1 MLRPSMLVLALAAC
15 APKGPPKHAT
25 PNPEAVWLEVN
36 PSTPGVCIP
45 FLGEP
50 DADTLASW
58 TASIGALEARD
69 IEVARATLPAESTHP
84 AHHALLGV
92 QSMLSG
98 DPQQAAVLLD
108 ALLATHSNDP
118 CLLATSATAQQL
130 LGRAEEASTRIALAR
145 SIDPDDPE
153 IALLFAFLAP
163 QEQVDAA
170 FTALEKGALERP
182 ERRAFAVALGFAAI
196 SRGDATEATRWLK
209 QAYDQ
214 GEEAMGPMLL
224 QSYRSAEIPGEYLR
238 LASQM
243 GMPLGD
249 DGLLATAEDPVASFH
264 ALVGLGADES
274 LVATLRTDHGDLTC
288 VLFADRTPITVANF
302 VGLATGTQPWAHPE
316 TGPGS
321 GPLYAD
327 LLFHRTIPGFM
338 VQTGDPIADG
348 TGGPGYSFP
357 DELDPTLLFDRP
369 GRLAMANS
377 GPDTNGSQFF
387 VTEAPTAHLDG
398 RHTIFGQCAEDS
410 VAKVKAIA
418 GTAEPARLEGIHV
431 ASVAT
436 ASLPILP
443 DAPSPPEAD
452 PQPAPSGEE

>member
-1 MLRPSMLVLALAAC
+1 MLRPSMFVLALAAC
-15 APKGPPKHAT
+15 APKGPPKNAT
-25 PNPEAVWLEVN
+25 PDPESVWLEVN

-50 DADTLASW
+50 DADVLATW

-69 IEVARATLPAESTHP
+69 IEVARTTIPTGSTHP
-84 AHHALLGV
+84 AHQALLGV

-98 DPQQAAVLLD
+98 DPQTAAVTLD
-108 ALLATHSNDP
+108 ALLATHGSDP
-118 CLLATSATAQQL
+118 CLIASSATAQQL
-130 LGRAEEASTRIALAR
+130 LGRADEASTRIALAR
-145 SIDPDDPE
+145 TLDPEDPE

-170 FTALEKGALERP
+170 FATLEKGALDRP

-196 SRGDATEATRWLK
+196 TRGDATEATRWLQ

-224 QSYRSAEIPGEYLR
+224 QSYRSAENPGEYLR
-238 LASQM
+238 LASTM

-264 ALVGLGADES
+264 SLVGLRADES
-274 LVATLRTDHGDLTC
+274 LVATVRTDHGDLTC

-316 TGPGS
+316 TGPAS

-327 LLFHRTIPGFM
+327 LVFHRIIPDFM

-348 TGGPGYSFP
+348 TGGPGYRFP
-357 DELDPTLLFDRP
+357 DELDPTLRFDRP

-387 VTEAPTAHLDG
+387 VTEVPTAHLDG
-398 RHTIFGQCAEDS
+398 RHTIFGQCTEDS
-410 VAKVKAIA
+410 VANVKAIA
-418 GTAEPARLEGIHV
+418 RAAEPAQLQAIDV
-431 ASVAT
+431 ASVAQG
-436 ASLPILP
+436 ALPVLP
-443 DAPSPPEAD
+443 DAPPPPEAD
-452 PQPAPSGEE
+452 PDAPAAGEE